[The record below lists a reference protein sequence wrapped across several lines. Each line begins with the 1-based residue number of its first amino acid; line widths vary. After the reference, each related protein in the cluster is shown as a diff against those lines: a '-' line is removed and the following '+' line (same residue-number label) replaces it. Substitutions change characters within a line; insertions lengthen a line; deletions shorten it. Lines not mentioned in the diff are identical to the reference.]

1 MSGVLAHGKVSYA
14 LIVILV
20 GLSVLVSVLP
30 IINIAA
36 ISFSSNSA
44 ILAGKVSFWPV
55 ELSTISYTS
64 IFSDKNMTWSL
75 VYTVMMTALYTSIA
89 MVLTTITAYPLTK
102 KRLKGRVFFLGMI
115 VITMYFGGGLI
126 PDYILML
133 NLGILDTIWCLVLP
147 GALSTFNIIILKT
160 FFADLPESFEESAI
174 MDGAHDIQ
182 VLMKIVLPL
191 SGPVLATLALFYAVG
206 RWNGFMDALFYITK
220 PRLYPLQFKLY
231 QIIKQS
237 TAIDIA
243 AQEGNVIQTILPES
257 LQAACIIFATVPI
270 LCIYPWLQK
279 YFIKG
284 VMIGGIK
291 G

>member
-1 MSGVLAHGKVSYA
+1 MSGILSHGKVSYA
-14 LIVILV
+14 IILIFVALA
-20 GLSVLVSVLP
+20 VLVCVMP
-30 IINIAA
+30 IVNIAA

-44 ILAGKVSFWPV
+44 ILGGRVSFWPV
-55 ELSTISYTS
+55 EFTTLSYSS
-64 IFSDKNMTWSL
+64 IFSDRNMTWSL
-75 VYTVMMTALYTSIA
+75 IYTVMITALYTSIA
-89 MVLTTITAYPLTK
+89 MVLTTMTAYPLTK

-115 VITMYFGGGLI
+115 VVTMYFGGGLI
-126 PDYILML
+126 PDYILMK
-133 NLGILDTIWCLVLP
+133 NLGFLDRIWCLVLP
-147 GALSTFNIIILKT
+147 GALSTYNIIILKT

-231 QIIKQS
+231 QIIKQA

-243 AQEGNVIQTILPES
+243 AQEGNVQQTILPES